1 MIRKMTLVAEWRMD
15 CRKAGLEAGG
25 REPRKMLMQ
34 LIK

>member
-15 CRKAGLEAGG
+15 CRKAGLETG
-25 REPRKMLMQ
+25 RSEPRKTLMQ